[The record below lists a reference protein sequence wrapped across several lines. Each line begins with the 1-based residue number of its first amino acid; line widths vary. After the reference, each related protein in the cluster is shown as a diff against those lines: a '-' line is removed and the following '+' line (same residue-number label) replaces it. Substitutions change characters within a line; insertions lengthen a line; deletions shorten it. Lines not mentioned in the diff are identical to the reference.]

1 MKIEELT
8 DKQLKEQI
16 KKFSK
21 KMREQ
26 EKLIFDYGMEL
37 RKRNLEAEDKDRL
50 DIKELLKLLPQG
62 WVAMDEDGDWYYFT
76 IKPKLGKNSWMAS
89 PCTCCRVT
97 PFRIKRALD
106 WKKSL
111 IECGL

>member
-1 MKIEELT
+1 MRMEDLT

-37 RKRNLEAEDKDRL
+37 RKRNLEAEDKDRR
-50 DIKELLKLLPQG
+50 DIKEHLKLLPQG
-62 WVAMDEDGDWYYFT
+62 WVAMDDDGDWYYFT
-76 IKPKLGKNSWMAS
+76 VKPKLGKNSWMAS
-89 PCTCCRVT
+89 PCTCCMIT
-97 PFRIKRALD
+97 PFKIKRVLD
-106 WKKSL
+106 WRESL